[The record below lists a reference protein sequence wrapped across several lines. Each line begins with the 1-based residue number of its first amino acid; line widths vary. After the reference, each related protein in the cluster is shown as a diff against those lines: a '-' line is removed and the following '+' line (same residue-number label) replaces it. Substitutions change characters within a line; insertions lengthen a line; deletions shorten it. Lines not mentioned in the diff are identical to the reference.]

1 MKQAL
6 LTDLFDHEAASSI
19 RIDIHKRYTLT
30 DAARAHSDLKSRQIL
45 GASVFTI

>member
-1 MKQAL
+1 MFKPL
-6 LTDLFDHEAASSI
+6 LTDLFEHEAAGSI

-30 DAARAHSDLKSRQIL
+30 DAARAHSDLKSHRTL